1 MAARHVPL
9 LDLSRPFRATH
20 DELLLWSLRSCWATF
35 CHTQTSHTKRPS
47 PLIGILYPERTIA
60 FMRKTAQYLELR
72 QKRLLKSLYAHQRH
86 YNQARSVKSD
96 ASNSQNTTHA
106 THNEASQSTQAD
118 NTVSSIPRIPP
129 GITKERYWSDQQQSH
144 AQRQHAAAQVVEQ
157 EQSGLDEEWIPES
170 YLKIPDDPDRR
181 FMNLM
186 RITRSYNIRLAD
198 TAFRLWRL
206 CLTSITTRVQI
217 MTERVQVYNFFRESN
232 TPEGWHR
239 MILIFNDV
247 SESQRTELDFRFRLW
262 ALLRLELGDAAD
274 AAFVEGAARFP
285 SAMDM
290 QWSMINRY
298 YTRREEFNRALLLWA
313 TLMYHTDPKLRHN
326 RRQTEN
332 TMRELLIKCH
342 DHAELIGQVIER
354 YSGKDMHQFGNRFAR
369 IAISI
374 LADLG
379 SPKISKDVYM
389 RMHGRKSNRGDLAR
403 VVRILNRAGMADES
417 SQLIKAFEVD
427 YPEYSSTDLIIGTK
441 LETLAAS
448 KDYNAMQELF
458 ENVIAS
464 GSQPSAYHYNVT
476 MHALGEIGQVGIV
489 NRLLEDMREK
499 HMKVPIQVIATV
511 MWSRSKVGDLEGAIE
526 LFETIGEYG
535 LRHNDVVYN
544 IALSVYNKLDDAE
557 NMFQTFRRML
567 RDDIVPTKRH
577 ITTLMSLFAKRG
589 DVERS
594 EAMVQLLQ
602 HFEIE
607 PDAAVFNVLAAAYI
621 QKSHDMNTVS
631 KNILRRMRQADVFP
645 DTRLFATLLHGFARA
660 HDSAGLKHT
669 IEQMKSLSVPMDSVT
684 FGIMIHYLGVAN
696 QLPAAENVFNQLEG
710 LGIERDV
717 FHYTALM
724 TAYLYHGNT
733 GMVQRKYKDMIAE
746 GIAPSFI
753 TLLTLML
760 SYRDRRKHYA
770 AESLLMMIDG
780 IMDRLPSLDMTN
792 PVSSKTTIPAYIFT
806 PILRLYHPLG
816 TRKYAQVIEKFNRVN
831 ESRDFAD
838 QIQPDPTFEAQ
849 ACIAAA
855 RAGDWT
861 TVHTHWRRF
870 LGVTLLRFRDYDP
883 YRNKYCNQIKGINRA
898 LFGDALTSKMDAL
911 IATEQYEEVETLWQ
925 QMRDLDI
932 KFSNRNWNARVRAIA
947 RTDNRV
953 FDAMEI
959 AENKLVDGYLKI
971 RKHKDTVKWASDKV
985 FKVQLRRQKP
995 KVRYYLQNRTVSFFS
1010 DLLQEKFDIEAEQLA
1025 GNPQEF
1031 SEYQRLRRR
1040 FRKIFAIVYEFRFRQ
1055 KMKRQM
1061 LKRLGKLR
1069 QKSIEY
1075 PYYKQ
1080 WRHHQRVTLNLRK
1093 GLQTTQRRRIE
1104 EVTQLVKERGQEIGP
1119 EMRYAIW
1126 KLSRVNKK
1134 TYGEQVALLRSI
1146 GGTPQNTTQ
1155 PVHREDRDITYEES
1169 NA

>member
-20 DELLLWSLRSCWATF
+20 DELLVWSLRSCWTSF
-35 CHTQTSHTKRPS
+35 CHNQAPHSKRPP
-47 PLIGILYPERTIA
+47 PLIGILYPEQTIA
-60 FMRKTAQYLELR
+60 FMRKTAQYLEIR
-72 QKRLLKSLYAHQRH
+72 RKRLSRGLYGRQRQ
-86 YNQARSVKSD
+86 YNQAHGVKSD
-96 ASNSQNTTHA
+96 VSNSRNATAVAHSETLQSAHA
-106 THNEASQSTQAD
+106 DGTA
-118 NTVSSIPRIPP
+118 SSIPRVPP
-129 GITKERYWSDQQQSH
+129 GITKERYWNDHLQSQAQSQNSGAQKVQQERTVS
-144 AQRQHAAAQVVEQ
+144 
-157 EQSGLDEEWIPES
+157 DEEWIPES
-170 YLKIPDDPDRR
+170 YLRIPDDPDRR

-186 RITRSYNIRLAD
+186 RITRSYNVRLAD

-232 TPEGWHR
+232 TTEGWHR
-239 MILIFNDV
+239 IILIFNDV

-262 ALLRLELGDAAD
+262 ALLRLGLSDAAD
-274 AAFVEGAARFP
+274 ASLVECATRYPAT
-285 SAMDM
+285 MDM

-298 YTRREEFNRALLLWA
+298 YTRREEFNRILLLWA

-332 TMRELLIKCH
+332 TMREQLVKCH

-354 YSGKDMHQFGNRFAR
+354 YSRKDNHQFGNRFAR
-369 IAISI
+369 IAINI

-379 SPKISKDVYM
+379 SPKTAKDVYM
-389 RMHGRKSNRGDLAR
+389 RMHGRESNRGDLAR

-417 SQLIKAFEVD
+417 SQLIEAFEND
-427 YPEYSSTDLIIGTK
+427 YPDYSSTDLIIGTK
-441 LETLAAS
+441 LETLAAA
-448 KDYNAMQELF
+448 KDYNSMQQLF

-499 HMKVPIQVIATV
+499 HMKIPIQVIATV
-511 MWSRSKVGDLEGAIE
+511 MWSRSMVGDLEGAIE
-526 LFETIGEYG
+526 LFENIGEYD
-535 LRHNDVVYN
+535 LERNDVVYN
-544 IALSVYNKLDDAE
+544 IALSVYKKLDDAE

-567 RDDIVPTKRH
+567 RDDIIPTKRH

-594 EAMVQLLQ
+594 EAMVRLLQ

-621 QKSHDMNTVS
+621 QKSHDMATVS

-660 HDSAGLKHT
+660 HDSAGLKRT
-669 IEQMKSLSVPMDSVT
+669 IEQMKSLSIPMNSVT
-684 FGIMIHYLGVAN
+684 FGIMIHYLGMAN

-792 PVSSKTTIPAYIFT
+792 PVSPKTTIPAYIFT

-816 TRKYAQVIEKFNRVN
+816 TRKYAQVIERFNQVN
-831 ESRDFAD
+831 EPRDFVG
-838 QIQPDPTFEAQ
+838 QIQSDPTFEAQ

-855 RAGDWT
+855 RAGDWA
-861 TVHTHWRRF
+861 TVHAHWRRF
-870 LGVTLLRFRDYDP
+870 LGVTLVRFRDYDP

-911 IATEQYEEVETLWQ
+911 IATEQCEEVEALWQ

-932 KFSNRNWNARVRAIA
+932 RFSNRNWNARVRALA
-947 RTDNRV
+947 RTDSRV
-953 FDAMEI
+953 FDAMDI
-959 AENKLVDGYLKI
+959 AEKRLVHGYLKI
-971 RKHKDTVKWASDKV
+971 REHKDKVKWTSDKV
-985 FKVQLRRQKP
+985 LKGQLRRQKP
-995 KVRYYLQNRTVSFFS
+995 KVRYYLQNRTVAFFS
-1010 DLLQEKFDIEAEQLA
+1010 DLLQEKFDLEAEQLA
-1025 GNPQEF
+1025 ANTQEF
-1031 SEYQRLRRR
+1031 SQYQKLRQK
-1040 FRKIFAIVYEFRFRQ
+1040 FRKIFAIVYEYRFRQ
-1055 KMKRQM
+1055 KMKRM
-1061 LKRLGKLR
+1061 MRKRLGKLR
-1069 QKSIEY
+1069 TKRIKYS
-1075 PYYKQ
+1075 YYKQ
-1080 WRHHQRVTLNLRK
+1080 WRHHQRVALNLRK

-1104 EVTQLVKERGQEIGP
+1104 EVTQLVKEQGQEIGP

-1134 TYGEQVALLRSI
+1134 SYEEQVALLRSI
-1146 GGTPQNTTQ
+1146 GGGPQSPSQ
-1155 PVHREDRDITYEES
+1155 PVHIGDTNFTYES
-1169 NA
+1169 KT